1 MDLFNKRMIAF
12 IVVVITMLSVIVV
25 TSPTLTKGLRL
36 GLDLKGGFEILYE
49 AEAIEPGGTV
59 TQDALLQ
66 TARSLEKRVNDTG
79 TTEPEI
85 FPEGQ
90 DRIRVRIAGVE
101 DEAKMR
107 ELLSKPAELTFRAP
121 DHTIVM
127 RGVDFKEGA
136 AKVGYDELNRPMVI
150 LEVKDRSKLEDVTR
164 QLLGQPMLIVLD
176 DEVISSPVVQAVLP
190 EGKATIQ
197 GSYTFNEA
205 QELADIINLGSL
217 PLKLTE
223 RYMQSVGATLGQ
235 QSLEQTVYA
244 GIISSVLILLFM
256 LVVYRV
262 SGIVASVTLIV
273 YTWGLLLIFYW
284 LNAVLTLPGIAAFV
298 LGIGMA
304 VDANIIMYERLKEE
318 IRTGKSYLSSMRA
331 GSKNSMRAIIDAN
344 LTTFIAAAVLYFIGT
359 GAIQGFALTLML
371 SIGLSMLTN
380 VLLSQSLLTL
390 LIRTNVF
397 NKPRYFGLKAE
408 EVRAIADSK
417 TIDEGPQRF
426 EFVKHRKRFFIF
438 SSAIST
444 LGVLSLLLFQFNL
457 GVDFKAGTNLDIVLG
472 KSIERAEAERIL
484 ADIDLEPSTVT
495 VGGSNQDRLTI
506 RFDRVLHSQP
516 NSDQPNEVAQ
526 IMAAFKQYAGQDITY
541 EENTVDPSMAKELV
555 MRALFAVGIASIG
568 ILIYVAIRFEWR
580 FALSAVIALIHN
592 AFFVI
597 SIFSIFRLE
606 VGLTFI
612 AAILT
617 IIGYT
622 INDTVIIFDRL
633 RENLR
638 TAKIKSFN
646 DLELLVNRSINQTLT
661 RTINTGL
668 TVIFATVAIMI
679 FGSKSIFLFSLAMT
693 LGLIA
698 GMYTSMFIASQL
710 WLMFKKKSYVQ
721 NIA

>member
-1 MDLFNKRMIAF
+1 MINKRIIAF
-12 IVVVITMLSVIVV
+12 LVVVITALSVIVV
-25 TSPTLTKGLRL
+25 TSPDLTKGLRL

-49 AEAIEPGGTV
+49 AEPIEPGGKV

-66 TARSLEKRVNDTG
+66 TARALDKRVNDTG

-90 DRIRVRIAGVE
+90 NRIRVRIAGVE
-101 DEAKMR
+101 DESKMR
-107 ELLSKPAELTFRAP
+107 ELLARPAELTFRGP
-121 DHTIVM
+121 DGTIEM

-136 AKVGYDELNRPMVI
+136 AHVGYDELNRPMVVI
-150 LEVKDRSKLEDVTR
+150 EVKDKSKLEAVSR
-164 QLLGQPMLIVLD
+164 KLLMQPMAIVLD
-176 DEVISSPVVQAVLP
+176 DEVISSPVVQNILP
-190 EGKATIQ
+190 DGRATIT
-197 GSYTFNEA
+197 GNYSHSEA

-235 QSLEQTVYA
+235 QSLEQTVLA
-244 GIISSVLILLFM
+244 GVISSVVILLFM
-256 LVVYRV
+256 LIVYRV
-262 SGIVASVTLIV
+262 AGIVASITLII

-304 VDANIIMYERLKEE
+304 VDANIIMSERLKEE

-380 VLLSQSLLTL
+380 VFLSQGLLLL
-390 LIRTNVF
+390 LIRANVF
-397 NKPRYFGLKAE
+397 NKPGFFGLKAE
-408 EVRAIADSK
+408 EIREIADSK
-417 TIDEGPQRF
+417 TMDEGPGRF
-426 EFVKHRKRFFIF
+426 DFVTHRKRFFTF
-438 SSAIST
+438 SIAVTT
-444 LGVLSLLLFQFNL
+444 LGIISLILFQFNL

-472 KSIERAEAERIL
+472 KSIERAEAERIFTDL
-484 ADIDLEPSTVT
+484 ELEPSTLT
-495 VGGSNQDRLTI
+495 IGGANQDRMTV
-506 RFDRVLHSQP
+506 RFDRVLQSQP
-516 NSDQPNEVAQ
+516 QSGETNEVAI
-526 IMAAFKQYAGQDITY
+526 IMSAFEQHVGQEVTY

-555 MRALFAVGIASIG
+555 QRALFAVGMASIG
-568 ILIYVAIRFEWR
+568 ILIYVAVRFEWR
-580 FALSAVIALIHN
+580 LALSAVLALLHN

-606 VGLTFI
+606 ISLTFI

-633 RENLR
+633 RENMR
-638 TAKIKSFN
+638 TAKIKSFD
-646 DLELLVNRSINQTLT
+646 DLEQLVNRSINQTLT
-661 RTINTGL
+661 RTINTGV

-679 FGSKSIFLFSLAMT
+679 FGSQSIFLFSLAMT
-693 LGLIA
+693 LGLMA

-710 WLMFKKKSYVQ
+710 WLVFKKKSFDKK
-721 NIA
+721 IA